1 MNIEKI
7 ANKKLISH
15 SLKKIKFIIFWE
27 TVNLMNLKKNEK
39 KERKK
44 THSFEGR
51 INSIANFNRNSKV
64 I

>member
-44 THSFEGR
+44 P
-51 INSIANFNRNSKV
+51 IALREE
-64 I
+64 